1 MGSKDM
7 LQSLLENRERL
18 KTELEKNEELIRLIS
33 KERKRYTLSESAL
46 AARRKGL
53 KRIAAKR
60 KVAKAFRD
68 NALPVSPASE

>member
-1 MGSKDM
+1 M

-18 KTELEKNEELIRLIS
+18 KAELEKNEELIRLIT
-33 KERKRYTLSESAL
+33 KERKRYTLSEAAL

-60 KVAKAFRD
+60 KVAAAFRD
-68 NALPVSPASE
+68 NTLPEPGASQ